1 MTCPKCGFVSY
12 PELTQCKK
20 CGYRFAPAGSKSES
34 TDAVPQTATDHSQE
48 KPAASPAEFGSLH
61 AAPQPLEP
69 DAPSAPVP
77 PDQPEITPD
86 PVDISSPPPNL
97 WREELAEK
105 LQDHRRRRSR
115 PQPGF
120 DRSGTLDLAFD
131 GPAEEEPA
139 GMVDAQLIRSP
150 ETSEETFD
158 ARFVA
163 SRESSASVDSVPF
176 GRHVENLR
184 VLTSAAVDAGEAQ
197 LGQAETDS
205 GPVEIVLESPSPSSR
220 TASRRRAA
228 GSLEVAPLGL
238 RFAAAVVDTIV
249 LLSGA
254 GLFALIFWVVGGH
267 VSVNPLNLAI
277 LGSITTLFLLAY
289 FGIFT
294 ALSSSTPGL
303 LWMNLEVRSLDGGA
317 PTPRE
322 SFWRAFGYLISGA
335 SLMLGF
341 IWAAMDGEHLT
352 WHDHM
357 SGTCITSIGS

>member
-1 MTCPKCGFVSY
+1 VTCPKCGFVSY

-20 CGYRFAPAGSKSES
+20 CGYRFAPAGAKSERP
-34 TDAVPQTATDHSQE
+34 DGVPPTATDHAPK
-48 KPAASPAEFGSLH
+48 KPAASVEFGSPH
-61 AAPQPLEP
+61 TPPQPAQP
-69 DAPSAPVP
+69 GSPSAPVP
-77 PDQPEITPD
+77 ADHPEINTGP
-86 PVDISSPPPNL
+86 ISSPSPNL
-97 WREELAEK
+97 WREELAER

-115 PQPGF
+115 PQEGF
-120 DRSGTLDLAFD
+120 DRSGTLDLAF
-131 GPAEEEPA
+131 EEPA
-139 GMVDAQLIRSP
+139 EQEPAGIVDAQLIESP
-150 ETSEETFD
+150 ETSEESFD

-163 SRESSASVDSVPF
+163 SHESSPSVNSVPF
-176 GRHVENLR
+176 ERQVENLR

-205 GPVEIVLESPSPSSR
+205 GPVEIVLESPSP
-220 TASRRRAA
+220 ASRAASHRRAA

-249 LLSGA
+249 LLSGGA
-254 GLFALIFWVVGGH
+254 LFSLIFWVVGGH

-341 IWAAMDGEHLT
+341 IWAAMDGDHLT

-357 SGTCITSIGS
+357 SGTFITGIGS